1 MVKIKRIYE
10 ELEEDD
16 GYRILIDHLWPR
28 GISKEKAKIELW
40 FKEISPSNELRQWF
54 NHDPEKWLE
63 FQKKYKEELKLKKE
77 IVNELKEIIK
87 KKKKVT
93 LLYSAVDMKY
103 NNAVALKKIL
113 GL

>member
-10 ELEEDD
+10 KLEEDD